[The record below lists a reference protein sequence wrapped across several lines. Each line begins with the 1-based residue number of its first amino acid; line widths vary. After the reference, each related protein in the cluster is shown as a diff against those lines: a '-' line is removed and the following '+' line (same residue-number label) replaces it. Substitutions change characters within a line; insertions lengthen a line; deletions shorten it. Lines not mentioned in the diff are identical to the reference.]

1 MATFTFDTVS
11 ARPRPNPARKVTRA
25 PAAPVPLPSPP
36 VAVAA
41 RRASPSSVLLIGAI
55 VALHAGVV
63 LSLAGAKRTVAVA
76 PLAVP
81 MTISLAPPPKIV
93 PPPKVEPP
101 PPPPPP
107 RIDAAPRAS
116 RPKAAAPRPVAA
128 PFVADAP
135 LVAASADTVQVAQTP
150 VASTPDPAPV
160 VAAPAPKEEPVTE
173 PKGYAGYLRNPAP
186 DYPPAA
192 QKRGLEGKVVLK
204 VHVLAS
210 GQPDNV
216 TVARSSGHQILD
228 EAALKAV
235 TQWAFAPARRGQTPV
250 DGWVQVPLTFK
261 I

>member
-1 MATFTFDTVS
+1 MATLTFDLHSAPPRRTAARTVRRVPVQPLVLAVPAS
-11 ARPRPNPARKVTRA
+11 A
-25 PAAPVPLPSPP
+25 AAP
-36 VAVAA
+36 
-41 RRASPSSVLLIGAI
+41 RRFSPSGMLLVGAI
-55 VALHAGVV
+55 VVLHAGVV
-63 LSLAGAKRTVAVA
+63 LSLANSKRTAAA
-76 PLAVP
+76 PPIAAP
-81 MTISLAPPPKIV
+81 ITISLA

-101 PPPPPP
+101 PPPPPKPEPPAP
-107 RIDAAPRAS
+107 RPKAPAPRA
-116 RPKAAAPRPVAA
+116 AAITPVAA
-128 PFVADAP
+128 PVVASDTP
-135 LVAASADTVQVAQTP
+135 LVAASADTVQVAR
-150 VASTPDPAPV
+150 APV
-160 VAAPAPKEEPVTE
+160 EAAPEPAPAPPKAEEPVTE

-216 TVARSSGHQILD
+216 TVAKSSGHQILD
-228 EAALKAV
+228 DAALKAV